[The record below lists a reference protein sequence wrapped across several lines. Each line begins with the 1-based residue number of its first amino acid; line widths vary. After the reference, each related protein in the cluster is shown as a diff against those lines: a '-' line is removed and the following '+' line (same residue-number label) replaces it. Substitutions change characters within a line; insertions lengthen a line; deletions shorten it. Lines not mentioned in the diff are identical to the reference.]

1 MNLKKKDD
9 GVSNVV
15 GEMLLLAIAVVLV
28 SVFAM
33 SFFGIMPGER
43 AEVIEFDGGTHQ
55 LRNTDYDY
63 ELGFQFQHIWGDFIA
78 ASDVRVIVYDGDST
92 EPICSARWGVTDA
105 DSQLVDAATKATLD
119 LGDYVVVWF
128 NIPTDLSGE
137 HTFTFVITG
146 PRGILETKTMVVSVS

>member
-33 SFFGIMPGER
+33 SFFGVMPGER
-43 AEVIEFDGGTHQ
+43 AEVIEFDGGTQ
-55 LRNTDYDY
+55 LSNTDHKS

-92 EPICSARWGVTDA
+92 KPISSARCGVTNA
-105 DSQLVDAATKATLD
+105 ESQFVDAATKATLD

-128 NIPTDLSGE
+128 NKPKDTDT

>member
-43 AEVIEFDGGTHQ
+43 AEVIEFDGGTSLVNSGHT
-55 LRNTDYDY
+55 N
-63 ELGFQFQHIWGDFIA
+63 ELGFQFQHIWGDFIT
-78 ASDVRVIVYDGDST
+78 ASDVRVIVYDGNST
-92 EPICSARWGVTDA
+92 EPISSARCGVTTEEG
-105 DSQLVDAATKATLD
+105 QFVDNATKATLD
-119 LGDYVVVWF
+119 LSDYVVVWF
-128 NIPTDLSGE
+128 TKPATGN

-146 PRGILETKTMVVSVS
+146 PRGILETKIMEVNVS

>member
-43 AEVIEFDGGTHQ
+43 AEVIEFDGGTKLPSTEHPE
-55 LRNTDYDY
+55 D
-63 ELGFQFQHIWGDFIA
+63 LGFQFQHIWGDFIA

-92 EPICSARWGVTDA
+92 KPINTARWGVTDY
-105 DSQLVDAATKATLD
+105 STGEFVENATKATLD

-128 NIPTDLSGE
+128 NKPEDTRT

-146 PRGILETKTMVVSVS
+146 PRGILETKTMVVSES

>member
-43 AEVIEFDGGTHQ
+43 AEVIEFDGGAVLNNSGH
-55 LRNTDYDY
+55 TD

-92 EPICSARWGVTDA
+92 EPISSARCGVTNTTG
-105 DSQLVDAATKATLD
+105 QFVDAATKATLD

-128 NIPTDLSGE
+128 NKSDIST

-146 PRGILETKTMVVSVS
+146 PRGILETKTKVVND